1 MKKADVIIVGG
12 GPAGLMAGCEL
23 ALSGVNALVL
33 ERRLERVRNSRA
45 LTLHPRSL
53 ELMAMRGIADRFLA
67 RGQTLPTSHYAN
79 LETRLRF
86 DALETDY
93 PFTLLI
99 PQFVTEELLE
109 QRARELGAAIWR
121 GHEVTGLTQD
131 AQAVHVHSHSRDGAM
146 LLEARYVIGA
156 DGARSFVRR
165 QSGIPFP
172 GTDTASTG
180 ILGDIVPEEPPEH
193 PFLSMT
199 NKHGL
204 LLMVPLGKETYRF
217 AMIDPLHQHLP
228 ADVPV
233 TLEELQGGIER
244 ITGKTLRIRSTVWLS
259 RYGDA
264 NRQAEV
270 YRAGRVFLA
279 GDAAHIHFPAGGQGL
294 NVGLQD
300 AFNLGWKLAAALR
313 DEAKADWLLDSYHAE
328 RHEAGR
334 QLLADTK
341 AQGQLMTD
349 FSETG
354 TALRQLVSRLLSFP
368 DANRSIAEQVGAT
381 GIAYQPLPGTG
392 TNPWIGRRCPNL
404 RLVLPDG
411 APLTLYQLM
420 HGGQF
425 VLIHHPGSGSLPEDL
440 LESCADSHI
449 RVITAKIEDAGM
461 EGIEALLVRPD
472 GHIAWAMAQRDTAA
486 AAEDSFEGL
495 RAWMPPASDSGI
507 RV

>member
-12 GPAGLMAGCEL
+12 GPAGLMAACEL
-23 ALSGVNALVL
+23 ALAGVDALVL
-33 ERRLERVRNSRA
+33 ERRTERVRNSRA

-67 RGQTLPTSHYAN
+67 RGQTLPTGHYAN

-93 PFTLLI
+93 PLTLLI

-156 DGARSFVRR
+156 DGARSFVRQ

-193 PFLSMT
+193 PFLSIT

-217 AMIDPLHQHLP
+217 AIIDPLHQHLP

-264 NRQAEV
+264 NRQAEI
-270 YRAGRVFLA
+270 YRTGRVFLA

-313 DEAKADWLLDSYHAE
+313 DDAKADWLLDSYHAE

-334 QLLADTK
+334 QLLADTR

-381 GIAYQPLPGTG
+381 GIAYEPLPGTG

-440 LESCADSHI
+440 PESYADSHI

-472 GHIAWAMAQRDTAA
+472 GHIAWVMAQGDTSV
-486 AAEDSFEGL
+486 EDRYQGL
-495 RAWMPPASDSGI
+495 RAWMLSAPGSEA

>member
-12 GPAGLMAGCEL
+12 GPAGLMAACEL
-23 ALSGVNALVL
+23 ALAGVDALVL
-33 ERRLERVRNSRA
+33 ERRTERVRNSRA

-53 ELMAMRGIADRFLA
+53 ELMAMRGIANRFLA
-67 RGQTLPTSHYAN
+67 RGQTLPTGHYAN

-99 PQFVTEELLE
+99 TEELLE

-156 DGARSFVRR
+156 DGARSFVRQ

-193 PFLSMT
+193 PFLSIT

-204 LLMVPLGKETYRF
+204 LLMVPLGKEIYRF
-217 AMIDPLHQHLP
+217 AIIDPLHQHLP

-233 TLEELQGGIER
+233 TLEEMQGGIER
-244 ITGKTLRIRSTVWLS
+244 ITGRTLGIRSTVWLS
-259 RYGDA
+259 RY
-264 NRQAEV
+264 
-270 YRAGRVFLA
+270 

-300 AFNLGWKLAAALR
+300 TFNLGWKLAAALR

-334 QLLADTK
+334 QLLADTR
-341 AQGQLMTD
+341 AQGQLMSD

-354 TALRQLVSRLLSFP
+354 TALRRLVSRLLSFP
-368 DANRSIAEQVGAT
+368 DANRSIAEQIGAT

-425 VLIHHPGSGSLPEDL
+425 VLIHHPGSGSLLEEL

-449 RVITAKIEDAGM
+449 RVVTVKIEDAGM

-472 GHIAWAMAQRDTAA
+472 GHIAWVMAQGDTS
-486 AAEDSFEGL
+486 AEDRYHGL
-495 RAWMPPASDSGI
+495 RAWMLSAPGSEA